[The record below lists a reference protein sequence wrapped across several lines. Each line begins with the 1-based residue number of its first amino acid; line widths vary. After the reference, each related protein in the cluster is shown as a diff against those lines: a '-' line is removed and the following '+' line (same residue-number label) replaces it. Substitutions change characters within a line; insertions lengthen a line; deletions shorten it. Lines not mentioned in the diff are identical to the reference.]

1 MVEKAQKK
9 LDFVELSNL
18 LKDPIIMR
26 IVIVLYVTHLSVLE
40 LLEYALTRQDVSRA
54 LSVGVIEI
62 ERIPSE
68 AEVILAES
76 VLLAGDTYFQQ
87 FLSSKVKLT
96 TLGLHLLDC
105 VKGCQTEQ
113 EIIENARQRFESGI
127 FFPPEHPSRPE

>member
-26 IVIVLYVTHLSVLE
+26 IVIVLDVTHLSVLE
-40 LLEYALTRQDVSRA
+40 LLEYGLSRQDISRA

-62 ERIPSE
+62 EKMPSE
-68 AEVILAES
+68 AEVISAES

>member
-26 IVIVLYVTHLSVLE
+26 IVTVMDVTHLSVLE
-40 LLEYALTRQDVSRA
+40 LLEYGLTRQDVSRA

-62 ERIPSE
+62 EKMPSE

-96 TLGLHLLDC
+96 ALGLHLLDC
-105 VKGCQTEQ
+105 IKGCQTEQ

>member
-26 IVIVLYVTHLSVLE
+26 IVIVLDVTHLSVLE
-40 LLEYALTRQDVSRA
+40 LLEYGLTRQDVSRA

-105 VKGCQTEQ
+105 IKGCQTEQ